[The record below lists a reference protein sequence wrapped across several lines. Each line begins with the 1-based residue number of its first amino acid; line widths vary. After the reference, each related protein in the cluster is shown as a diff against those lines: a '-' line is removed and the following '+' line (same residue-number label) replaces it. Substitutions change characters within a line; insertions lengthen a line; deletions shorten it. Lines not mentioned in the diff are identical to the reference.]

1 MAALLSSKMCPWL
14 STDVGTRRMVG
25 CQGETGLQEDS
36 LTPKTTEFPWGSESG
51 THGPRD
57 ATQPD
62 KDTRGVPVTSCIPAG
77 DSPTAE
83 PHSERL
89 LLNHEK
95 TLGFLTPEENSI
107 RGQRQRMRIPDLLS
121 LGTPRLLI
129 NLPRK

>member
-83 PHSERL
+83 PRKDVRILDSGGEF
-89 LLNHEK
+89 NP
-95 TLGFLTPEENSI
+95 GPETTHENS
-107 RGQRQRMRIPDLLS
+107 RPSLL
-121 LGTPRLLI
+121 GDP
-129 NLPRK
+129 